1 MHSCRGDSQRCGVV
15 LGSNRLAFHLT
26 VVPERT
32 LHTLLP
38 LEGALGAH
46 QTVEHLVVGQVAPG
60 MIEEFLLFA
69 LDSVENGDRMVRHTV
84 VVTPHHRGIVSIRT
98 NHGDLLRILLQG
110 ENIILVLQEHDGLAG
125 HIDGCLSMFLARHLR
140 IRNLRPLHQRRIVH
154 LTEVETTFQQT
165 DHMLIHFFFGDKA
178 TTHGFRNALVSI
190 PKTTLH
196 VSTSYGSFGRS
207 MYG

>member
-1 MHSCRGDSQRCGVV
+1 
-15 LGSNRLAFHLT
+15 
-26 VVPERT
+26 
-32 LHTLLP
+32 
-38 LEGALGAH
+38 
-46 QTVEHLVVGQVAPG
+46 

-84 VVTPHHRGIVSIRT
+84 VVTPHHRGIVGIRT
-98 NHGDLLRILLQG
+98 NHGDLLTILLQG
-110 ENIILVLQEHDGLAG
+110 EDIILVLQEHDGLTG
-125 HIDGCLSMFLARHLR
+125 HIDGCLGMLLARHLR
-140 IRNLRPLHQRRIVH
+140 VRNLRPLHQRRIVH

-165 DHMLIHFFFGDKA
+165 DHMLIHFLFGDKA

-196 VSTSYGSFGRS
+196 VGTSNGSFGRS